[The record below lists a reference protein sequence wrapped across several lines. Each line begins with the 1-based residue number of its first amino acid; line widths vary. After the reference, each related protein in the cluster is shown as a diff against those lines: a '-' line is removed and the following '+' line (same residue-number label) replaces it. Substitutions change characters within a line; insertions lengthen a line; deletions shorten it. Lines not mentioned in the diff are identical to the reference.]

1 MKSLTVLAIL
11 MVFVLVGVAGAGTPG
26 EIQQDKKEIKQ
37 DKKELKQSK
46 DCLKRLNSLVD
57 KWHEANLNC
66 NQKKM
71 NQLEQAIVN
80 TLVKDINASFH
91 TVDRAER
98 EAARTKLKVF
108 GDKEPA
114 RVAVDDQRDFAQSRT
129 MLASKQGLLYKMKE
143 SDSFSMKYRLL
154 SEYKQ
159 LLKMELGMA
168 GRELVEDVRESRF
181 DRR

>member
-1 MKSLTVLAIL
+1 MKSVLVLVIL
-11 MVFVLVGVAGAGTPG
+11 MVFLLVVAVGAGTPR
-26 EIQQDKKEIKQ
+26 EIKQDKKEIKQ

-57 KWHEANLNC
+57 KWHQANLNC
-66 NQKKM
+66 NDKKM
-71 NQLEQAIVN
+71 NQLQQAIVN
-80 TLVKDINASFH
+80 TLIKDINASFRA
-91 TVDRAER
+91 VDRAER

-114 RVAVDDQRDFAQSRT
+114 RAAVDDQRDFAGSRT
-129 MLASKQGLLYKMKE
+129 MLASKQGLLYKMKV

-154 SEYKQ
+154 SNYKE
-159 LLKMELGMA
+159 LLRMELGMA
-168 GRELVEDVRESRF
+168 GRELVEDVRELRY